1 MLVFLISDIALVFW
15 YTEPYMKEMTIYMI
29 VETSDIIR
37 KHSEIQQAEMFVSI
51 IYLNLIQLV
60 SLLPLVILVTIY

>member
-1 MLVFLISDIALVFW
+1 
-15 YTEPYMKEMTIYMI
+15 MKEMTIYMI
-29 VETSDIIR
+29 VETFDIIR

>member
-1 MLVFLISDIALVFW
+1 
-15 YTEPYMKEMTIYMI
+15 MKEMTIYMI
-29 VETSDIIR
+29 VETFDIIR

-60 SLLPLVILVTIY
+60 SLLPLVILVTIYSMDKKLKPLASL